1 MFKISFRPL
10 FPQVMV
16 QWSHTLKYLLNNSA
30 FHPAWRNHS
39 ASTVQRCSKWTPL
52 SSVKHPAMKP
62 TGQNTRGKHRWPL
75 KGAFPCLVFYF
86 PVSECQWEILR
97 GILPI
102 LCSLLGSNWTLPE
115 EKLQLSYLVKNST
128 PSRKRYFNLAV
139 QYQTCVLLLA
149 KLQVKV
155 WLPLGLSK
163 FECEQ
168 KLREL
173 KFELQI
179 TAIPSGLRIII
190 SVIDF

>member
-1 MFKISFRPL
+1 MFKISSRLL

-30 FHPAWRNHS
+30 FHPVWRNHS
-39 ASTVQRCSKWTPL
+39 VSTMQRHSKWTPL

-62 TGQNTRGKHRWPL
+62 TGQNTPGKPRWPL

-86 PVSECQWEILR
+86 SVSECQWEILR
-97 GILPI
+97 GILAI

-115 EKLQLSYLVKNST
+115 EKLQLTYPVNIPLQAERDN
-128 PSRKRYFNLAV
+128 FNLAV
-139 QYQTCVLLLA
+139 QYQTCVLLLS

-173 KFELQI
+173 TFELQI
-179 TAIPSGLRIII
+179 TASPSGLRIII
-190 SVIDF
+190 NVIDF